1 MQVCKQYMKLKNIPK
16 AIPVV
21 FRNGSNYNYHFIIKD
36 LAKEFEGNLI
46 VLDKIL
52 KNT

>member
-16 AIPVV
+16 AKV